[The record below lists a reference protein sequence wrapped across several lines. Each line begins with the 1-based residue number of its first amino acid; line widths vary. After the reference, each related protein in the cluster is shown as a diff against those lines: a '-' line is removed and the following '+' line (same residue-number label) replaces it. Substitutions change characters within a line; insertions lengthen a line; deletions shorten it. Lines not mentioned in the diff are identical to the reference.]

1 MINKFLI
8 KNPLI
13 TEKGTIMAAMGKYL
27 FLVDNK
33 ANKSE
38 VKKVVEGIYKVKVTG
53 VNIVNTKSKPRRLG
67 RTLGRKPGYKK
78 AIVTLAAGQKLD
90 ILPQ

>member
-1 MINKFLI
+1 MNKFLV

-13 TEKGTIMAAMGKYL
+13 TEKGTMLSEQGKYL

-33 ANKSE
+33 ANKPE
-38 VKKVVEGIYKVKVTG
+38 VKKVIENVYKVKVTD
-53 VNIVNTKSKPRRLG
+53 VNMVNTKSKPRRLG
-67 RTLGRKPGYKK
+67 RTIGRKPGYKK
-78 AIVTLAAGQKLD
+78 AIVTLAKGQKLD